1 MADDRMDAYAHL
13 LVDYCIKVQPAWQVL
28 VLSTPLARPLV
39 EAVAREI
46 GRRGAYA
53 LVRLNFPSAEVTW
66 AREAPEVLLGELPA
80 IDRHQHENS
89 DAEIVIRAPENVREE
104 AALDAGRKNLLRKAM
119 RPVIAR
125 RQAVLVPWITCV
137 YPTLA
142 LAQEAG
148 MSLAEYEDFVFGA
161 CLLDWPE
168 EGRRMRRVADRF
180 DRARTVRVVG
190 DGTDLTMS
198 LEGRSGRV
206 GEGYGNMPGGE
217 VFYSPIENSANGVVA
232 FNDYPAVTGGE
243 EVEGIRLV
251 FRDGRVV
258 EASAERNEAL
268 LLRTIDADA
277 GARVLGEIG
286 LGCNP
291 HIQRHTKN
299 ILFDEKMYG
308 TIHLALGSGF
318 PRLGGKNESSVH
330 WDIIK
335 DMRRGGQ
342 IFCDGELAQQDG
354 IWVF

>member
-1 MADDRMDAYAHL
+1 VSARADDYARL
-13 LVDYCIKVQPAWQVL
+13 LVDYCIKVQPGWQVL
-28 VLSTPLARPLV
+28 VMSTPLARPLV
-39 EAVAREI
+39 QAVVQQIA
-46 GRRGAYA
+46 RRGAYA
-53 LVRLNFPSAEVTW
+53 LVRLNFPSTEVAW
-66 AREAPEVLLGELPA
+66 AREAPEALLGEMPS
-80 IDRHQHENS
+80 IDRHQHESSN
-89 DAEIVIRAPENVREE
+89 AEIVIRAPENVREE
-104 AALDAGRKNLLRKAM
+104 ASLDAGRKNLLRKAM

-137 YPTLA
+137 YPTPA

-148 MSLAEYEDFVFGA
+148 MSLAEYEDFVYTA

-168 EGRRMRRVADRF
+168 EGRRMRRIADRF
-180 DRARTVRVVG
+180 DRAATVRVVA

-198 LEGRSGRV
+198 LAERRGRV

-217 VFYSPIENSANGVVA
+217 VFYSPIEDSANGVVT
-232 FNDYPAVTGGE
+232 FNDYPAITGGE
-243 EVEGIRLV
+243 EVDGIRLV

-258 EASAERNEAL
+258 DASAQRNETL

-318 PRLGGKNESSVH
+318 PRIGGKNESSVH

-342 IFCDGELAQQDG
+342 ILCDGELVQRDG